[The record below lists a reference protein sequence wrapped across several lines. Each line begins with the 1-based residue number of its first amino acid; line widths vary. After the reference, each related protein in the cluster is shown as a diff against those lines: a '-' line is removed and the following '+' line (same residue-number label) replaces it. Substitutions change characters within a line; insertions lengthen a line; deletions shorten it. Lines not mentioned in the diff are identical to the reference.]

1 MPYPVDLY
9 PSKPVPLDSYQK
21 HCLMNDQLKNSHLTK
36 FGSTLR
42 KLRLGAGLSQEE
54 LAERANID
62 RSYLGAIE
70 RGEHNVALLNII
82 KIASALGVEPFEL
95 LEQNSEG

>member
-1 MPYPVDLY
+1 MDEQ
-9 PSKPVPLDSYQK
+9 SKSA
-21 HCLMNDQLKNSHLTK
+21 CLIR
-36 FGSTLR
+36 FGESLR
-42 KLRLGAGLSQEE
+42 GLRLEAGFSQEE

-82 KIASALGVEPFEL
+82 KIANALSLNPCQL
-95 LEQNSEG
+95 LEVFSMEKGIR

>member
-1 MPYPVDLY
+1 MVEQ
-9 PSKPVPLDSYQK
+9 SK
-21 HCLMNDQLKNSHLTK
+21 NDYLIR
-36 FGSTLR
+36 FGESLR
-42 KLRLGAGLSQEE
+42 GLRLEAGFSQEE

-82 KIASALGVEPFEL
+82 KIANALSLKPCQL
-95 LEQNSEG
+95 LEIFSLGKGKK

>member
-1 MPYPVDLY
+1 M
-9 PSKPVPLDSYQK
+9 K
-21 HCLMNDQLKNSHLTK
+21 DQLKNNHLIK

-95 LEQNSEG
+95 LEQNAEE